1 MNKKKCILEGLILA
15 ALLGILLGVL
25 LFREQKKNTEN
36 TWTVTSYPMNVDVQG
51 MCYAIEDQEGHF
63 VLVDGGWDDCSW
75 QVLQLVASH
84 GSHVDA
90 WILTHPHQD
99 HISAFLNLYEHE
111 YDFTVDRIY
120 AIDLNAEHYAAV
132 VEQFDGGYE
141 FFDRFQKIAEHLDNI
156 QAQTATAR
164 EFLLLVRT
172 RNMKEKEL
180 FAHLNRVEKIVLEN
194 GFTVARFDKDGIKTL
209 LAVYFEQNTTNEKF
223 EDIDGE
229 RWLINE

>member
-1 MNKKKCILEGLILA
+1 MNSRDIFERNKAFIKKSIAAEENPAVRELLE
-15 ALLGILLGVL
+15 
-25 LFREQKKNTEN
+25 K
-36 TWTVTSYPMNVDVQG
+36 
-51 MCYAIEDQEGHF
+51 
-63 VLVDGGWDDCSW
+63 
-75 QVLQLVASH
+75 
-84 GSHVDA
+84 DA
-90 WILTHPHQD
+90 
-99 HISAFLNLYEHE
+99 
-111 YDFTVDRIY
+111 V
-120 AIDLNAEHYAAV
+120 
-132 VEQFDGGYE
+132 
-141 FFDRFQKIAEHLDNI
+141 HLDHI

-229 RWLINE
+229 RWILHE